1 MVDNGGLT
9 LEELGRSIVDLVI
22 TEDLIRR
29 RVTALLPV
37 ARREE
42 RELKVLGKVSRLTLD
57 VQPGEAAVT
66 RGTSGAFDVAIP
78 HALTIRVE
86 TAGEAEAAVH
96 KRGATVT
103 LRITPRPCAPLGI
116 FLDVAE
122 PAAESI
128 LFTEPQA
135 GASDFLRGR
144 IEEEVR
150 RELLRLVRARLA
162 DSHAER
168 TVDLE
173 APLARALEV
182 VGAGDPERA
191 RDAPPPSRLRG
202 AGVQAGA
209 TQPGALAIEL
219 DAQLRALGDAMPL
232 QVWTARPDGK
242 LDFVNRA
249 VLDYFDRTE
258 AQILGEGWLAMV
270 HPDDVQKTMAAWTRS
285 LETGEPYYTEF
296 RLLRASDQTYREHVV
311 RALPQRDRAGNIV
324 RWLGGT
330 TDVADARKA
339 EAALRRSEARYRL
352 FAEASNE
359 GIWFWNIREDTVE
372 WSDRL
377 LELVGVRREAWGET
391 FMSFFERVHPD
402 DRSALQAALKAHLE
416 ERRPFRVE
424 YRIRHEDGV
433 YRDMFTRGMAD
444 WDDKGVPFQMA
455 GGATDIT
462 ERKRH
467 EAMLQERLEIIEQQ
481 QEAIRTLSTPI
492 IEVWNGVLTMP
503 VLGVLDEQRSQQM
516 MEVLLEAV
524 ARTRCRHA
532 IIDLTGVSAVDAA
545 TADHVLRLIDAVAM
559 LGAQG
564 IVVGIRPEV
573 AQTVVSLGLDL
584 SNIKTLSNLREGLR
598 FAMQSSGM
606 SVRRRRRRRAHRED
620 ADEAPYTKGPRSSR
634 GE

>member
-9 LEELGRSIVDLVI
+9 LEELGRSIVDLVM

-29 RVTALLPV
+29 RAAALLAV

-42 RELKVLGKVSRLTLD
+42 RELKVLGKVSRLSLD

-78 HALTIRVE
+78 HALTVRVE

-96 KRGATVT
+96 RLGATVT

-128 LFTEPQA
+128 LFAEPPA
-135 GASDFLRGR
+135 GSSDFLRGR

-150 RELLRLVRARLA
+150 RELLRLVRARIA

-173 APLARALEV
+173 GPLARALGV
-182 VGAGDPERA
+182 AGAGDAERA

-202 AGVQAGA
+202 AGVQAGGA
-209 TQPGALAIEL
+209 AAQPGALASEL
-219 DAQLRALGDAMPL
+219 DAQLRTLGDAMPL

-249 VLDYFDRTE
+249 VVDYFDRTE
-258 AQILGEGWLAMV
+258 AQILGEGWLAML
-270 HPDDVQKTMAAWTRS
+270 HPDDVEKTIAAWTRS

-296 RLLRASDQTYREHVV
+296 RLWRASDQTYREHVV

-377 LELVGVRREAWGET
+377 LELVGVRREAWGGT
-391 FMSFFERVHPD
+391 FMTFFERVHPD

-424 YRIRHEDGV
+424 YRLRHEDGA
-433 YRDMFTRGMAD
+433 YRDVFTRGMAD

-481 QEAIRTLSTPI
+481 QEAIRALSTPI

-564 IVVGIRPEV
+564 VVVGIRPEV

-606 SVRRRRRRRAHRED
+606 SVRRRRRRRARREEADD
-620 ADEAPYTKGPRSSR
+620 APAPPSERDG
-634 GE
+634 